1 MNSSKLKYGKEE
13 TKMKKKVVFLEDNML
28 DDEEVVIFEADIPY
42 EVDKRGRITNE
53 DSIRVLLN
61 EIWVDFR
68 VVYQ

>member
-1 MNSSKLKYGKEE
+1 
-13 TKMKKKVVFLEDNML
+13 MKKKVVFLEDNML

>member
-1 MNSSKLKYGKEE
+1 
-13 TKMKKKVVFLEDNML
+13 MKKKVVFLEDNML

-53 DSIRVLLN
+53 DSIKVLLN